1 MSVPAASPPC
11 LPSAAAL
18 QAPWWQPYR
27 ALLAAWPPPGLA
39 LDAPVAAGL
48 NALAAAQG
56 GAPVRFVGQQALPG
70 GQAYEAFI
78 RAHGQVPT
86 RDNAHDLFN
95 GLVWLRLPRAKRQL
109 NALQAG
115 EIQRAGVG
123 ARRGP
128 VRDACTLFD
137 ENAAL
142 LHAPD
147 ALWQALAQRRWAELF
162 GPLRPLW
169 GQASLLVFGHAALEK
184 LLSPY
189 KSITAHVWR
198 VALPF
203 DGAGDGRLAG
213 GRPDGRQAGAQA
225 LRAAAAAGRAGLV
238 ASQPGAGVL
247 RRRRGVPAAAGGSHP
262 GVSRCGNGF
271 RSNRAPA
278 PDQPAPAAIKTIVHQ
293 LPGRALSQADQST
306 G

>member
-203 DGAGDGRLAG
+203 D
-213 GRPDGRQAGAQA
+213 
-225 LRAAAAAGRAGLV
+225 AAGELAALDAWLAADLTPDKLARKPFVPL
-238 ASQPGAGVL
+238 PL
-247 RRRRGVPAAAGGSHP
+247 LGVPGWWPDNAQPAFYDDAEVFRPRGRARAAGGSE
-262 GVSRCGNGF
+262 RFFTMTND
-271 RSNRAPA
+271 R
-278 PDQPAPAAIKTIVHQ
+278 
-293 LPGRALSQADQST
+293 
-306 G
+306 

>member
-203 DGAGDGRLAG
+203 DAAGDLAALDAWLAADLTPDKLARKPFVPLPLLG
-213 GRPDGRQAGAQA
+213 VPGWWPDNAQPAFYDDAEVFRPR
-225 LRAAAAAGRAGLV
+225 GRA
-238 ASQPGAGVL
+238 
-247 RRRRGVPAAAGGSHP
+247 RAAGGSE
-262 GVSRCGNGF
+262 RFFTMTND
-271 RSNRAPA
+271 R
-278 PDQPAPAAIKTIVHQ
+278 
-293 LPGRALSQADQST
+293 
-306 G
+306 

>member
-147 ALWQALAQRRWAELF
+147 ALWQALAPRRWAELF

-203 DGAGDGRLAG
+203 DAAGDLAALDAWLAADLT
-213 GRPDGRQAGAQA
+213 PDKLARKPFVP
-225 LRAAAAAGRAGLV
+225 LPL
-238 ASQPGAGVL
+238 L
-247 RRRRGVPAAAGGSHP
+247 GVPGWWPA
-262 GVSRCGNGF
+262 NQ
-271 RSNRAPA
+271 APA
-278 PDQPAPAAIKTIVHQ
+278 FYDDAEVFRPLRGQPPRGESVRQ
-293 LPGRALSQADQST
+293 WF
-306 G
+306 

>member
-1 MSVPAASPPC
+1 MGVSVDLS
-11 LPSAAAL
+11 LRWPSAAAL

-39 LDAPVAAGL
+39 PDVTVAAGL

-56 GAPVRFVGQQALPG
+56 DVPVRFVGQQALPE

-78 RAHGQVPT
+78 RARRQVPT

-95 GLVWLRLPRAKRQL
+95 GLVWLRLPRTKGRL
-109 NALQAG
+109 NALQAD
-115 EIQRAGVG
+115 EIARAGVG

-128 VRDACTLFD
+128 VRDACTVFD

-147 ALWQALAQRRWAELF
+147 ALWQALVERRWAELF

-203 DGAGDGRLAG
+203 D
-213 GRPDGRQAGAQA
+213 
-225 LRAAAAAGRAGLV
+225 AAGELAALDAWLAADLTPDKLARKPFVPL
-238 ASQPGAGVL
+238 PL
-247 RRRRGVPAAAGGSHP
+247 LGVPGWWPDNAQPAFYDDAAVFRPRGRARAAGGSE
-262 GVSRCGNGF
+262 RFFTMTND
-271 RSNRAPA
+271 R
-278 PDQPAPAAIKTIVHQ
+278 
-293 LPGRALSQADQST
+293 
-306 G
+306 

>member
-1 MSVPAASPPC
+1 MGVSVDLS
-11 LPSAAAL
+11 LRWPSAAAL

-27 ALLAAWPPPGLA
+27 ALLAAWPPAGA
-39 LDAPVAAGL
+39 VVADGL

-56 GAPVRFVGQQALPG
+56 GAPVRFVGQQALPE

-78 RAHGQVPT
+78 RARRQVPT

-95 GLVWLRLPRAKRQL
+95 GLVWLRLPRTKGRL
-109 NALQAG
+109 NALQAD
-115 EIQRAGVG
+115 EIARAGVG

-128 VRDACTLFD
+128 VRDACTVFD

-147 ALWQALAQRRWAELF
+147 ALWQALVERRWAELF

-203 DGAGDGRLAG
+203 D
-213 GRPDGRQAGAQA
+213 
-225 LRAAAAAGRAGLV
+225 AAGELAALDAWLAADLTPDKLARKPFVPL
-238 ASQPGAGVL
+238 PL
-247 RRRRGVPAAAGGSHP
+247 LGVPGWWPA
-262 GVSRCGNGF
+262 NQ
-271 RSNRAPA
+271 APA
-278 PDQPAPAAIKTIVHQ
+278 FYDDAEVFRPLRGQPPRGESVRQ
-293 LPGRALSQADQST
+293 WF
-306 G
+306 